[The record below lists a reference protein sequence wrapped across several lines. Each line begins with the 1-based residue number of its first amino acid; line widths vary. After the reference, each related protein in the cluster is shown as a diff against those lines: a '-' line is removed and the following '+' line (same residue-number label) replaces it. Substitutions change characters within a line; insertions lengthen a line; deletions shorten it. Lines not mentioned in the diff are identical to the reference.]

1 MSVLLEC
8 IESLQARLEKHRN
21 TDLKE
26 TPTRTIFIDPL
37 LLTLGWDVRNWDD
50 VQLEYPTID
59 GKSVDYAAKINDKA
73 VLLIEAK
80 SLDDPLTDVRAITQV
95 VGYAANDG
103 IEWCVL
109 TNGAKY
115 KVYCTRE
122 KGTAP
127 EKLLFEV
134 SLDSTANNG
143 MTNQQVAECLL
154 RISKEAIENG
164 VLGKF
169 GEEIFT
175 KGKVSK
181 ALDKVFQNPPKS
193 LIRELRNII
202 SDDSIKPSQVQK
214 IIGKLWTEK
223 NKIQIPF
230 TPITE
235 DVSIALQRTKE
246 KRREYEIES
255 VNSVDKSLFNTIVVP
270 SQEEGFKEVFLKEN
284 RWYEIRIHSSM
295 VNRIKYI
302 AAYQVAPISA
312 ITHLAEVK
320 DIKLWPDS
328 EKYVVNFTGPAKE
341 IRHIKLVHKGKIK
354 APQAPRYAILS
365 KLQNAK
371 TLDEVF

>member
-1 MSVLLEC
+1 MSALLEC

-21 TDLKE
+21 ADLKE

-37 LLTLGWDVRNWDD
+37 LLALGWDVRNSDD
-50 VQLEYPTID
+50 VELEYPTID
-59 GKSVDYAAKINDKA
+59 GKSVDYAAKINDNA

-80 SLDDPLTDVRAITQV
+80 SLNDPLTDVRAITQV

-134 SLDSTANNG
+134 SLDSTTNNG
-143 MTNQQVAECLL
+143 IPNQQVAEHLL
-154 RISKEAIENG
+154 RLSKEAIENG
-164 VLGKF
+164 ALDKLG
-169 GEEIFT
+169 EDIFT

-181 ALDKVFQNPPKS
+181 ALDKMFQNPPKS
-193 LIRELRNII
+193 LIRGLRNII
-202 SDDSIKPSQVQK
+202 GDDSIKPSQVQK
-214 IIGKLWTEK
+214 IIGELWTEK

-230 TPITE
+230 ISVTG
-235 DVSIALQRTKE
+235 DVLIAPQRTKE
-246 KRREYEIES
+246 KRREYEIKPVS
-255 VNSVDKSLFNTIVVP
+255 SVDKSLFNTIVVP
-270 SQEEGFKEVFLKEN
+270 AQEEGFKDVFLKEN
-284 RWYEIRIHSSM
+284 RWYAIRIHSSM
-295 VNRIKYI
+295 VDRIKYI
-302 AAYQVAPISA
+302 AAYQIAPISA

-328 EKYVVNFTGPAKE
+328 DKYVVNFTGPAKE
-341 IRHIKLVHKGKIK
+341 IKHIKLVHKGKIK
-354 APQAPRYAILS
+354 ALQSPRYAILS
-365 KLQNAK
+365 RLQNAK
-371 TLDEVF
+371 TLDDVF

>member
-1 MSVLLEC
+1 MSALVEC
-8 IESLQARLEKHRN
+8 IESLQPKLDKHRN

-37 LLTLGWDVRNWDD
+37 LLALGWDVRNWDD

-103 IEWCVL
+103 IEWCIL

-122 KGTAP
+122 KGAAP

-134 SLDSTANNG
+134 SLDPTGNNG
-143 MTNQQVAECLL
+143 MTNQQVAECFL
-154 RISKEAIENG
+154 RFSKDAIANG
-164 VLGKF
+164 ILDKLG
-169 GEEIFT
+169 EDIFN

-181 ALDKVFQNPPKS
+181 ALNKILHDPPKS
-193 LIRELRNII
+193 LIRELRKVIA
-202 SDDSIKPSQVQK
+202 DDSIKPSQVQK
-214 IIGKLWTEK
+214 IIGELWTEK
-223 NKIQIPF
+223 NKIQIPIPSVPG
-230 TPITE
+230 TPVFPEEVKKKIKPE
-235 DVSIALQRTKE
+235 V
-246 KRREYEIES
+246 ES
-255 VNSVDKSLFNTIVVP
+255 SFSEDKSLLDTIVVP
-270 SQEEGFKEVFLKEN
+270 AQEEGFRDVFMKEN
-284 RWYEIRIHSSM
+284 RWHEIRIRSSM
-295 VNRIKYI
+295 LPRIKYI

-341 IRHIKLVHKGKIK
+341 IKHITLMPKGKIK
-354 APQAPRYAILS
+354 APQAPRYANFS

-371 TLDEVF
+371 TFDDVF